1 MYCDALGATAASGV
15 LIGTDSTE
23 VVNYFASDEYYDY
36 LKHVRDWYEKG
47 YILKDA
53 ATTDVALG
61 DNIKNGTFWGNFT
74 EGNYGLVEQ
83 NEASDG
89 KEWVAL
95 MINDPYYPS
104 VAPSSATYWTV
115 PVTAAEPAAAVR
127 FLNMMMTDEDVT
139 NLLMWGIEGDE
150 YSVADDG
157 KIVKLENY
165 SNWSLPGL
173 HGNQQIM
180 TGRSDKQKELDAE
193 WSENARNNKTKGY
206 GYCYDTSAMTN
217 QITAVQA
224 VITEYQ
230 AALETGSVDLD
241 TVYPEFIQ
249 KLEANGI
256 NDIIADN
263 QAQFDAWL
271 AQQ

>member
-1 MYCDALGATAASGV
+1 
-15 LIGTDSTE
+15 
-23 VVNYFASDEYYDY
+23 
-36 LKHVRDWYEKG
+36 
-47 YILKDA
+47 
-53 ATTDVALG
+53 
-61 DNIKNGTFWGNFT
+61 
-74 EGNYGLVEQ
+74 
-83 NEASDG
+83 
-89 KEWVAL
+89 
-95 MINDPYYPS
+95 
-104 VAPSSATYWTV
+104 
-115 PVTAAEPAAAVR
+115 
-127 FLNMMMTDEDVT
+127 MMMTDEDVT